1 MNLTGCRPPSSI
13 WPRLAGLGPA
23 VALLALTLALVG
35 WGVVGAAALA
45 ADDGDPGLV
54 RFVGF
59 KPNQPEVWEEIYRL
73 FAREHPGLRVEPV
86 VGPHSSTAL
95 HDLLTQKLKNQSPE
109 VDAFLMDVIWPPE
122 FASAGWARPLDDL
135 FTADDRRDLLPGPLL
150 ANTWRGRLYGA
161 PLYLDAG
168 LLYYRRDLLARH
180 GLAPPSTWDEL
191 VAQAQTIAAAE
202 AAQGRLMA
210 GYSGQFKQ
218 YEGLVCDVLEFV
230 YGAGGWVL
238 DESGRCG
245 LGQPASLAAL
255 EFLRRRLIGPVAP
268 RGVLTYQE
276 PESLA
281 LFVQGQAVFLRSWPY
296 AWSII
301 NDPDRS
307 RVAGRAGLCPLP
319 ALAGGRSV
327 AVLGGWQVGVSAF
340 TRRPR
345 AALAWVRFLAS
356 PRVQKLL
363 ALRAGWAP
371 VRRSLYA
378 DPDLARQRPYLGQML
393 PVFASARPRPQS
405 PLYPALSHVM
415 QRFFHRALA
424 EPDSDL
430 AALATRACR
439 QVQAHAA
446 LAQEA
451 GQ

>member
-1 MNLTGCRPPSSI
+1 MNLTGCRPPSSAC
-13 WPRLAGLGPA
+13 PHLAGLGLA
-23 VALLALTLALVG
+23 VALLALALVG
-35 WGVVGAAALA
+35 WGVVGAAIAE
-45 ADDGDPGLV
+45 DGDPGLV

-135 FTADDRRDLLPGPLL
+135 FTVEDRQDLLPGPLL

-168 LLYYRRDLLARH
+168 LLYYRRDLLERH
-180 GLAPPSTWDEL
+180 GFVPPRTWDEL
-191 VAQAQTIAAAE
+191 VEQAKIIAAAE
-202 AAQGRLMA
+202 TAQGRLMA

-230 YGAGGWVL
+230 YGAGGGAL

-255 EFLRRRLIGPVAP
+255 GFLRRRLIGTVAP

-301 NDPDRS
+301 NDPARS

-319 ALAGGRSV
+319 AFIGGQSV

-356 PRVQKLL
+356 PRVQKRL
-363 ALRAGWAP
+363 ALSAGWAP
-371 VRRSLYA
+371 VRRSLYD
-378 DPDLARQRPYLGQML
+378 DPYLIRERPYLRQML

-415 QRFFHRALA
+415 QRYFHRALA

-430 AALATRACR
+430 AALAARACR
-439 QVQAHAA
+439 QVQAYAA

-451 GQ
+451 GR